1 MLSHL
6 KEGKLTLPLILLLPR
21 DEPSR
26 RRLIEMVLEDREF
39 RRVEPQQILELV
51 AEEGTIEEV
60 TAMAEEYAAAAKREL
75 EFFPPSDAREALE
88 FAPDFV
94 LHRRS

>member
-1 MLSHL
+1 MV
-6 KEGKLTLPLILLLPR
+6 ER
-21 DEPSR
+21 
-26 RRLIEMVLEDREF
+26 VLEDRSF
-39 RRVEPQQILELV
+39 TRVPAAAILELV
-51 AEEGTIEEV
+51 QAEGTLEEV
-60 TAMAEEYAAAAKREL
+60 TAMAEEYADQAKREL

>member
-1 MLSHL
+1 MEPFDTSSAAAVPRARMQQLSVFICEQDQWQHR
-6 KEGKLTLPLILLLPR
+6 PLYLA
-21 DEPSR
+21 
-26 RRLIEMVLEDREF
+26 
-39 RRVEPQQILELV
+39 ILELV
-51 AEEGTIEEV
+51 RAEGTIEEV